1 MKIKISYDELPCEFF
16 KEDFPIKYRVSGDY
30 VGCVDKDNNKIPLK
44 KKMISK
50 IRADG
55 MKIEKL
61 IYYLACI
68 DFYSEDNY
76 TGFDLLN
83 FHFQDV
89 CATLYFHSDI
99 KNVEYEHEVKI
110 FKRDIP
116 ILIRRCI
123 EIYNLDK
130 SLIYNMIGEMSPYA

>member
-1 MKIKISYDELPCEFF
+1 MKIKISYDELPCEVF
-16 KEDFPIKYRVSGDY
+16 KEYFPTKYYVSADY
-30 VGCVDKDNNKIPLK
+30 VGCVDNDNNKIALN

-68 DFYSEDNY
+68 DFYSEDDY
-76 TGFDLLN
+76 IGFDLLN
-83 FHFQDV
+83 FHSEDV
-89 CATLYFHSDI
+89 RATLYFHSD
-99 KNVEYEHEVKI
+99 VEYEHEVKI

-130 SLIYNMIGEMSPYA
+130 SLIYNMLGEMSHYA